1 MNMQIDLEKGIAN
14 VGDVSRMKE
23 VMARAKRGGRLVIGF
38 IGGSITQGSLSS
50 TPQTCYAYRVYTWWK
65 ETFPQAEFVYCNAG
79 IGGTTSEFGAAR
91 VGTDLLA
98 ERPAFVIVEF
108 SVNDESTE
116 HFKET
121 YEGLV
126 RKILGAAWNPAVL
139 LVHNVFYHNGANAQV
154 MHAAIGRHYD
164 LPSVSMQ
171 NSIYPEV
178 VAGRIENRAITP
190 DDLHPNDEGHARVAS
205 VITYFLEQVRSGKLT
220 GSNASF
226 APGAKLPVPLTKNA
240 YEDSVRIRNAAAP
253 DMAGLQQPTLDGFTP
268 DETAQNEITD
278 CFRYG
283 WTAKK
288 TGDAITFLVEGSC
301 IAVQYR
307 KSVKLPAPV
316 ALAIVDDDTE
326 HAVRLDA
333 NFDEDWGDSLTL
345 TPVMV
350 HGANG
355 THTVEVRLI
364 SGDET
369 MPAAFELI
377 SVITSEK

>member
-14 VGDVSRMKE
+14 VGDVSRIRE

-98 ERPAFVIVEF
+98 ERPDFVIVEF

-139 LVHNVFYHNGANAQV
+139 LVHNVFYHNGANAQM

-171 NSIYPEV
+171 SSIYPEV

-190 DDLHPNDEGHARVAS
+190 DDLHPNDEGHALVAS

-220 GSNASF
+220 GSNTSF
-226 APGAKLPVPLTKNA
+226 APGAKLPAPLT
-240 YEDSVRIRNAAAP
+240 RIPSAFAMPRHRIWQDCSSPRWMDLRPMRPRRMKSRTASAMAGRRKRRGMPSPFWRRAAALP
-253 DMAGLQQPTLDGFTP
+253 
-268 DETAQNEITD
+268 
-278 CFRYG
+278 CS
-283 WTAKK
+283 
-288 TGDAITFLVEGSC
+288 TGS
-301 IAVQYR
+301 R
-307 KSVKLPAPV
+307 
-316 ALAIVDDDTE
+316 
-326 HAVRLDA
+326 
-333 NFDEDWGDSLTL
+333 
-345 TPVMV
+345 
-350 HGANG
+350 
-355 THTVEVRLI
+355 
-364 SGDET
+364 
-369 MPAAFELI
+369 
-377 SVITSEK
+377 

>member
-23 VMARAKRGGRLVIGF
+23 VMARAKRGERLVIGF
-38 IGGSITQGSLSS
+38 IGGSITQGSLST

-65 ETFPQAEFVYCNAG
+65 ETFPQAEFAYCNAG

-98 ERPAFVIVEF
+98 ERPDFVIVEF

-171 NSIYPEV
+171 SSIYPEV

-190 DDLHPNDEGHARVAS
+190 DDLHPNDEGHALVAS

-226 APGAKLPVPLTKNA
+226 APGAKLPAPLTKNA

-253 DMAGLQQPTLDGFTP
+253 DMAGL
-268 DETAQNEITD
+268 
-278 CFRYG
+278 
-283 WTAKK
+283 
-288 TGDAITFLVEGSC
+288 
-301 IAVQYR
+301 
-307 KSVKLPAPV
+307 
-316 ALAIVDDDTE
+316 
-326 HAVRLDA
+326 
-333 NFDEDWGDSLTL
+333 
-345 TPVMV
+345 
-350 HGANG
+350 
-355 THTVEVRLI
+355 LI
-364 SGDET
+364 
-369 MPAAFELI
+369 MRQ
-377 SVITSEK
+377 K

>member
-23 VMARAKRGGRLVIGF
+23 VMARAKRGERLVIGF
-38 IGGSITQGSLSS
+38 IGGSITQGSLST

-98 ERPAFVIVEF
+98 ERPDFVIVEF

-171 NSIYPEV
+171 SSIYPE
-178 VAGRIENRAITP
+178 
-190 DDLHPNDEGHARVAS
+190 VAS

-220 GSNASF
+220 GSNTSF
-226 APGAKLPVPLTKNA
+226 VPGTKLPAPLTKNA

-253 DMAGLQQPTLDGFTP
+253 DMVGLPQPLMEGFVP
-268 DETAQNEITD
+268 DEAAQNGITD

-288 TGDAITFLVEGSC
+288 TGDAITFLAEGSC

-307 KSVKLPAPV
+307 KSVKLPAPA
-316 ALAIVDDDTE
+316 ALAVVDDDTE

-333 NFDEDWGDSLTL
+333 NFDETWGDKLELATL
-345 TPVMV
+345 LE
-350 HGANG
+350 HGKEG
-355 THTVEVRLI
+355 RHTVTIRLA
-364 SGDET
+364 ET
-369 MPAAFELI
+369 HEDDAVPFYLV
-377 SVITSEK
+377 SVIAAGRSGKD

>member
-98 ERPAFVIVEF
+98 ERPDFVIVEF

-190 DDLHPNDEGHARVAS
+190 DDLHPNDEGHALVAS

-226 APGAKLPVPLTKNA
+226 APGAKLPVPLTKMPT
-240 YEDSVRIRNAAAP
+240 RILSASAMPRRRIWQDCSSPRWMDLRPMRPRRMKSRTASAMAGRRKRRGMPSPFWWRAAALP
-253 DMAGLQQPTLDGFTP
+253 SS
-268 DETAQNEITD
+268 
-278 CFRYG
+278 
-283 WTAKK
+283 
-288 TGDAITFLVEGSC
+288 TGS
-301 IAVQYR
+301 R
-307 KSVKLPAPV
+307 
-316 ALAIVDDDTE
+316 
-326 HAVRLDA
+326 
-333 NFDEDWGDSLTL
+333 
-345 TPVMV
+345 
-350 HGANG
+350 
-355 THTVEVRLI
+355 
-364 SGDET
+364 
-369 MPAAFELI
+369 
-377 SVITSEK
+377 

>member
-23 VMARAKRGGRLVIGF
+23 VMARAKRGERLVIGF

-98 ERPAFVIVEF
+98 ERPDFVIVEF

-171 NSIYPEV
+171 SSIYPEV
-178 VAGRIENRAITP
+178 VAGWIENRAITP
-190 DDLHPNDEGHARVAS
+190 DDLHPNDEGACAGGVGDYLFFGAGTKRK
-205 VITYFLEQVRSGKLT
+205 TDRQQYQFCTGGKAA
-220 GSNASF
+220 GS
-226 APGAKLPVPLTKNA
+226 A
-240 YEDSVRIRNAAAP
+240 YKKCLRGFRPHSQCRGTRYGRIAAAH
-253 DMAGLQQPTLDGFTP
+253 AGWIY
-268 DETAQNEITD
+268 A
-278 CFRYG
+278 R
-283 WTAKK
+283 
-288 TGDAITFLVEGSC
+288 
-301 IAVQYR
+301 
-307 KSVKLPAPV
+307 
-316 ALAIVDDDTE
+316 
-326 HAVRLDA
+326 
-333 NFDEDWGDSLTL
+333 
-345 TPVMV
+345 
-350 HGANG
+350 
-355 THTVEVRLI
+355 
-364 SGDET
+364 
-369 MPAAFELI
+369 
-377 SVITSEK
+377 

>member
-98 ERPAFVIVEF
+98 ERPDFVIVEF

-190 DDLHPNDEGHARVAS
+190 DDLHPNDEGHALVAS

-226 APGAKLPVPLTKNA
+226 APGQSFRFRLQKMPT
-240 YEDSVRIRNAAAP
+240 RILSASAMPRRRIWQDCSSPRWMDLRPMRPRRMKSRTASAMAGRRKRRGMPSPFWWRAAALP
-253 DMAGLQQPTLDGFTP
+253 SS
-268 DETAQNEITD
+268 
-278 CFRYG
+278 
-283 WTAKK
+283 
-288 TGDAITFLVEGSC
+288 TGS
-301 IAVQYR
+301 R
-307 KSVKLPAPV
+307 
-316 ALAIVDDDTE
+316 
-326 HAVRLDA
+326 
-333 NFDEDWGDSLTL
+333 
-345 TPVMV
+345 
-350 HGANG
+350 
-355 THTVEVRLI
+355 
-364 SGDET
+364 
-369 MPAAFELI
+369 
-377 SVITSEK
+377 